1 MDSACTVIILC
12 ILTLSRRYA
21 KIFMDK
27 VNFIL
32 EDSHENH
39 QKKLDNQKLYF
50 DGKQKERFLQLT
62 KELLC

>member
-1 MDSACTVIILC
+1 
-12 ILTLSRRYA
+12 
-21 KIFMDK
+21 MDK

-50 DGKQKERFLQLT
+50 DGKQKERFLELT
-62 KELLC
+62 KEVLC